1 MPAVTSAA
9 AAAAV
14 SAAAAAASVSV
25 VMLEIS
31 NHAAMTILT
40 ADLMN

>member
-1 MPAVTSAA
+1 MPAVTSA

-31 NHAAMTILT
+31 NHAATILT